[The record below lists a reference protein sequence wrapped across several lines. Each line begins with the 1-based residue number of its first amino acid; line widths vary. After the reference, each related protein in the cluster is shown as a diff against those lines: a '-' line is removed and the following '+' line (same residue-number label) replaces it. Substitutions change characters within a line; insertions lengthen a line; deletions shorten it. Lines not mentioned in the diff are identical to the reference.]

1 MLDIV
6 FLYKK
11 WYTLKE
17 NNIRWCFYLAVSEEN
32 SRINVKFTKEEKIIL
47 QELAKRKGISL
58 SKLIANI
65 VKNSSDFKDFP
76 NKK

>member
-11 WYTLKE
+11 WYTLKK
-17 NNIRWCFYLAVSEEN
+17 NNIRWCFYLAVS
-32 SRINVKFTKEEKIIL
+32 RINVKFTKKEKNIL
-47 QELAKRKGISL
+47 QELAEKKGISL

-65 VKNSSDFKDFP
+65 VKNSNDFKNFS

>member
-11 WYTLKE
+11 WYTLKK

-32 SRINVKFTKEEKIIL
+32 SRINVKFTKKEKNIL
-47 QELAKRKGISL
+47 QELAEKKGISL

-65 VKNSSDFKDFP
+65 VKNSNDFKNFS

>member
-1 MLDIV
+1 M
-6 FLYKK
+6 
-11 WYTLKE
+11 
-17 NNIRWCFYLAVSEEN
+17 AVSEEN

-47 QELAKRKGISL
+47 QELAKRKWISL

-65 VKNSSDFKDFP
+65 VKNSSDFKDFL

>member
-11 WYTLKE
+11 WYTLKK
-17 NNIRWCFYLAVSEEN
+17 NNIRWCFYLEVSEEN
-32 SRINVKFTKEEKIIL
+32 SRINVKFTKKEKNIL
-47 QELAKRKGISL
+47 QELAEKKGISL

-65 VKNSSDFKDFP
+65 VKNSNDFKNFS